1 MDIKTEIETK
11 IKQIDRS
18 IRDLRIEID
27 GIYQW
32 KNLFENKQ
40 GY

>member
-27 GIYQW
+27 GIHQW